1 MSKSKC
7 WTCLY
12 HGYRTDTCDYMLITG
27 RRRGVPVDSCTKHE
41 STKRARALSR
51 YFAGL
56 GGVKPSDEELIKLYG
71 QGVSDVEL
79 AAALGKSR
87 TLVAHWRRKLGL
99 AAQRDIEVEA
109 RDD

>member
-27 RRRGVPVDSCTKHE
+27 RRRGVPVKDCNRYASNKQA
-41 STKRARALSR
+41 KKLAA
-51 YFAGL
+51 YFAGR
-56 GGVKPSDEELIKLYG
+56 GGLKPSDEEMLKLYN
-71 QGVSDVEL
+71 QGATDVEM
-79 AAALGKSR
+79 AAIIGKSR
-87 TLVAHWRRKLGL
+87 ILVAHWRRKLGL

>member
-1 MSKSKC
+1 
-7 WTCLY
+7 
-12 HGYRTDTCDYMLITG
+12 MLITG
-27 RRRGVPVDSCTKHE
+27 HRRGVPVDNCSRYE

-56 GGVKPSDEELIKLYG
+56 GGLRPSDEELLKLYN
-71 QGVSDVEL
+71 QGATDVEV

-87 TLVAHWRRKLGL
+87 ILVAHWRRKLGL
-99 AAQRDIEVEA
+99 AAQRDIEVDA